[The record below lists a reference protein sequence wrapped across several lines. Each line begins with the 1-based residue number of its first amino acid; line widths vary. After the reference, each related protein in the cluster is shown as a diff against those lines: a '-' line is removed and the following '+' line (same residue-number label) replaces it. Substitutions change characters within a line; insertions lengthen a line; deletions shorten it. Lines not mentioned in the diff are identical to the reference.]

1 MYTDPVCASGCFF
14 GRAGLCLGV
23 LLSTSQSVAAQL
35 PGPNPDPAEPDF
47 TVVTLATTGQVP
59 RHKFAFRLTHRFSRP
74 LDGFEGDFELGE
86 LVENLFGFDSAA

>member
-1 MYTDPVCASGCFF
+1 MCIRTLSVHPGVSSV
-14 GRAGLCLGV
+14 AGLCLGV

-59 RHKFAFRLTHRFSRP
+59 RHKFAFRLTHRFSR
-74 LDGFEGDFELGE
+74 LRTAEQK
-86 LVENLFGFDSAA
+86 